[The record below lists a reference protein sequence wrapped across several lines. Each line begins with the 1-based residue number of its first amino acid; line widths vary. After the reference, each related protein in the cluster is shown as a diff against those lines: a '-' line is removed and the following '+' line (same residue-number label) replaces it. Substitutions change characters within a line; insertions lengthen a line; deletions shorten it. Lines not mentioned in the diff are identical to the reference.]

1 MVQKKAKYKKAKYI
15 KILDKAS
22 AVTGAI
28 ALGLGTVRKIINYE
42 NKSK

>member
-1 MVQKKAKYKKAKYI
+1 MGRKRIKYKKAKYI

-22 AVTGAI
+22 GVVGAV
-28 ALGLGTVRKIINYE
+28 ALTLGTVRKIINNE